1 MKPKSLIKNCSM
13 TCIDQLRRLFY
24 SKLFQIG
31 NILIALFFFQVKHI
45 NCFFRSWHCQPHH
58 IEGRQIRVWHF
69 SGGHIRLWPGLLRD
83 FSLYMVPWKIGEF
96 SMFSLFLPNALFMTD
111 TYSHYKTNA
120 IVKIIQKDP
129 ELVEMSIFMNDDSS
143 FSQVEV
149 RSADNCPK
157 L

>member
-1 MKPKSLIKNCSM
+1 
-13 TCIDQLRRLFY
+13 
-24 SKLFQIG
+24 
-31 NILIALFFFQVKHI
+31 
-45 NCFFRSWHCQPHH
+45 
-58 IEGRQIRVWHF
+58 
-69 SGGHIRLWPGLLRD
+69 
-83 FSLYMVPWKIGEF
+83 
-96 SMFSLFLPNALFMTD
+96 MFSLFLPNALFMTD

-149 RSADNCPK
+149 RSTDNCPK